1 VSELNISIQFD
12 FFPEHDTINFY
23 FTTGFWPGE
32 IFGKET
38 SGRKKNAK
46 KVEKKRQRNK
56 YPRKN

>member
-32 IFGKET
+32 FFGKET
-38 SGRKKNAK
+38 SENAK